1 MIPSLMNPAVSALDN
16 LSKAVCASLQ
26 IPLELFQKKMINTT
40 KPHWLIIAHKFG
52 AQSPLLSYTYSV

>member
-40 KPHWLIIAHKFG
+40 KPH
-52 AQSPLLSYTYSV
+52 